1 MLSDSE
7 SELFITQGSF
17 NGSTSIELS
26 ENKFESLF
34 AGADNE
40 KAVYNFSLR
49 TEDLFTHTEDS
60 GRDGSSLSVTE
71 KEIQTRNQERV
82 AQNTKRASS
91 WQLHLKIYS
100 LSKAN
105 LNDRGYYVSVSYTH
119 LTLPTKLEV

>member
-1 MLSDSE
+1 MNARNSLTMLSDSE

-40 KAVYNFSLR
+40 KAVYIFSLR

-91 WQLHLKIYS
+91 WQLHL
-100 LSKAN
+100 
-105 LNDRGYYVSVSYTH
+105 
-119 LTLPTKLEV
+119 